1 MKPAL
6 FFLQKAE
13 SFLEE
18 LSAIELVPYQLENLS
33 DDFYQDSPED
43 NHNDFFKQLGE
54 IEHIKFQMNLMF
66 SDFDKGHFFSAKLND
81 FTTENKYDNK
91 AYLNHL
97 IKINIVFMD
106 FLKQYR
112 LF

>member
-1 MKPAL
+1 MKPVF

-43 NHNDFFKQLGE
+43 NHNDFSKQFIE
-54 IEHIKFQMNLMF
+54 IEHIKFQMHLMF
-66 SDFDKGHFFSAKLND
+66 SDFDKGHFFSDKLNN
-81 FTTENKYDNK
+81 FIPENQYDNK
-91 AYLNHL
+91 YYLYHL
-97 IKINIVFMD
+97 ININILFID
-106 FLKQYR
+106 FLK
-112 LF
+112 